1 MKLLLKHVQVSNKLS
16 PYNGLIKDILII
28 DGVIAQIEDN
38 IDHSDAEMIDQKDL
52 IVSQGWVDIFA
63 HFNDPGTEY
72 KETLESGAAAAAAG
86 GYTNVFVLPN
96 TKPAIDQKATVEYII
111 QKTKSLPV
119 KLHPLGAI
127 SKNIEGKELA
137 EMYDMYNSG
146 AIAFS
151 DGLYPVQ
158 TPGLLLKAL
167 QYVKAIDA
175 VLIQVPIDKSIAKFG
190 LINEGVTSTRLGL
203 PGIPAIAEEL
213 MVSRDIE
220 LAKYTQSKIHFTGI
234 STSKSL
240 ELIRLAKNDKLSVTC
255 SVTPFHLFFND
266 EDLAEYDTNLKT
278 DPPLRSKADMLAMR
292 QAVED
297 GTVDCIASH
306 HFPQDWDNKICEFEY
321 AKPGMISLQ
330 TAFSAVT
337 SSVPGISIERLVDL
351 FTNNARSIFAL
362 PSYSIDVNSPAD
374 LTLFQR
380 NIPYTFDLTSN
391 KSKCK
396 NNPFLNK
403 QLQGKVYGIIN
414 KDKVYLNT

>member
-1 MKLLLKHVQVSNKLS
+1 MKLLLKHVLVSDKLS
-16 PYNGLIKDILII
+16 PHNGLIKDILII
-28 DGVIAQIEDN
+28 DGVIAQIEDG
-38 IDHSDAEMIDQKDL
+38 IDDPNAEIVDQEDL
-52 IVSQGWVDIFA
+52 IVSQGWVDIFS

-72 KETLESGAAAAAAG
+72 KETLESGAEAAASG
-86 GYTNVFVLPN
+86 GYTTVFVLPN
-96 TKPAIDQKATVEYII
+96 TNPAIDQKATVEYII
-111 QKTKSLPV
+111 QKTKTLPV
-119 KLHPLGAI
+119 HLRPLGAI

-137 EMYDMYNSG
+137 EMYDMHNSG
-146 AIAFS
+146 AVAFS
-151 DGLYPVQ
+151 DGLYPIQ

-167 QYVKAIDA
+167 QYVKAVDA

-190 LINEGVTSTRLGL
+190 LVNEGITSTRLGL

-213 MVSRDIE
+213 IVSRDIE

-240 ELIRLAKNDKLSVTC
+240 ELIRRAKNDGLMVTC
-255 SVTPFHLFFND
+255 SVTPFHLAFND

-278 DPPLRSKADMLAMR
+278 DPPLRSKADMLALR

-306 HFPQDWDNKICEFEY
+306 HFPQDWDNKVCEFEY

-330 TAFSAVT
+330 TAFSVVN
-337 SSVPGISIERLVDL
+337 SFVPGISTERLVDL
-351 FTNNARSIFAL
+351 FTANARNIFAL
-362 PSYSIDVNSPAD
+362 PGNSINVNSPAD

-380 NIPYTFDLTSN
+380 NTSYTFDLSLN

-396 NNPFLNK
+396 NSPFLNK
-403 QLQGKVYGIIN
+403 QLQGKAYGIIN

>member
-1 MKLLLKHVQVSNKLS
+1 MKLLLKHVQVSDKLS
-16 PYNGLIKDILII
+16 PYNGLIKDILIT

-38 IDHSDAEMIDQKDL
+38 IDIAGAEIIDQKDL

-362 PSYSIDVNSPAD
+362 PGYSIDVNSPAD

-396 NNPFLNK
+396 NSPFLNK